1 VTLSTHAHTQTRE
14 EKREENREK
23 RGLGNSNTVGRKP
36 MVLGPEKS
44 KKKKKR
50 KKRKKKEN

>member
-36 MVLGPEKS
+36 MVLRP
-44 KKKKKR
+44 KKKV
-50 KKRKKKEN
+50 KKK